1 VLSLDI
7 HSFGKKT
14 SRSMYFIL
22 HVLIRPDVDVRESIL
37 TSSLCESMS
46 HFMALYYALVDF
58 LTMSLNGVFDIYY
71 SSMLS
76 MTMIDSV

>member
-1 VLSLDI
+1 
-7 HSFGKKT
+7 
-14 SRSMYFIL
+14 MYFIL
-22 HVLIRPDVDVRESIL
+22 HVLIRPNVEVSELIL

-46 HFMALYYALVDF
+46 HFMALYYALIDF
-58 LTMSLNGVFDIYY
+58 LTMLLNGVFDVCY